1 MIQKKIKPKLSIGI
15 PVYNG
20 EKFIKKCL
28 DSLLLQTFS
37 DFEIIISDNASTD
50 LTSKICEEYKKQDKR
65 ILFFKQKYNTRMVAN
80 FNFVLQQAKGEYFMW
95 ASADDV
101 WHSEFVERN
110 IMFLEK
116 NPGFVGST
124 SEIEYFYEPWGEKN
138 FERFKDT
145 KSKKKYEE
153 GEIIVQTPVAHSLV
167 GSFEEKVKFLF
178 DFGKFEYLYSIYR
191 TEYLKKCIIKK
202 EFMSWEVPLILKI
215 LKYGNLNVEDGVMMY
230 KYMIDKKDPN
240 FYKKLFSTAKNYRGY
255 VTLASLFP
263 FVPLTLYVLA
273 AVGPKIF
280 FKHLLKGFIKDNYR
294 AQRLVFLEVFSREEK

>member
-1 MIQKKIKPKLSIGI
+1 
-15 PVYNG
+15 
-20 EKFIKKCL
+20 
-28 DSLLLQTFS
+28 
-37 DFEIIISDNASTD
+37 
-50 LTSKICEEYKKQDKR
+50 
-65 ILFFKQKYNTRMVAN
+65 MVAN

-95 ASADDV
+95 ASTDDV

-124 SEIEYFYEPWGEKN
+124 SEIEYFYESWGEKD

-145 KSKKKYEE
+145 KPKKKYEM
-153 GEIIVQTPVAHSLV
+153 VHSLV
-167 GSFEEKVKFLF
+167 GNFEEKIKFLF

-191 TEYLKKCIIKK
+191 TEYLKKSMVKRN
-202 EFMSWEVPLILKI
+202 FLTWEMPIILKM
-215 LKYGNLNVEDGVMMY
+215 LKYGDFNVEDGVMMY
-230 KYMIDKKDPN
+230 KYMGGKIDPN
-240 FYKKLFSTAKNYRGY
+240 FCKKLFSTTKNYWKYGI
-255 VTLASLFP
+255 LNSLFP

-273 AVGPKIF
+273 VVGPKIF

>member
-28 DSLLLQTFS
+28 DSLLHQTFS
-37 DFEIIISDNASTD
+37 DFEIIISDDASTD
-50 LTSKICEEYKKQDKR
+50 LTFKICEEYKKQDKR

-95 ASADDV
+95 ASQDDV

-116 NPGFVGST
+116 NPGFVGSI
-124 SEIEYFYEPWGEKN
+124 SEIEIFYEPWGEKD

-145 KSKKKYEE
+145 KPKKIYE
-153 GEIIVQTPVAHSLV
+153 IVHSLV
-167 GSFEEKVKFLF
+167 GNFEEKVKFLF
-178 DFGKFEYLYSIYR
+178 DFGKFEYLHSIYR
-191 TEYLKKCIIKK
+191 TEYLKKSMVKRN
-202 EFMSWEVPLILKI
+202 FLTWELLVILKM
-215 LKYGNLNVEDGVMMY
+215 LKYGDLNVEDGVMMY
-230 KYMIDKKDPN
+230 KYMGGKTDPN

>member
-28 DSLLLQTFS
+28 DSLLHQTFS
-37 DFEIIISDNASTD
+37 DFEIIISDDASTD
-50 LTSKICEEYKKQDKR
+50 LTFKICEEYKKQDKR

-95 ASADDV
+95 ASQDDV

-116 NPGFVGST
+116 NPGFVGSI
-124 SEIEYFYEPWGEKN
+124 SEIEIFYEPWGEKD

-145 KSKKKYEE
+145 KPKKIYE
-153 GEIIVQTPVAHSLV
+153 IVHSLV
-167 GSFEEKVKFLF
+167 GNFEEKVKFLF
-178 DFGKFEYLYSIYR
+178 DFGKFEYLHSIYR
-191 TEYLKKCIIKK
+191 TEYLKKSMVKRN
-202 EFMSWEVPLILKI
+202 FLTWELLVILKM
-215 LKYGNLNVEDGVMMY
+215 LKYGDLNVEDGVMMY

-294 AQRLVFLEVFSREEK
+294 AQRLVFLEVFSREKK

>member
-20 EKFIKKCL
+20 VKFIKKCL
-28 DSLLLQTFS
+28 DSLLHQTFS

>member
-28 DSLLLQTFS
+28 DSLLHQTFS
-37 DFEIIISDNASTD
+37 DFEIIISDDASTD
-50 LTSKICEEYKKQDKR
+50 LTFKICEEYKKQDKR

-95 ASADDV
+95 ASQDDV

-124 SEIEYFYEPWGEKN
+124 SEIELFYEPWGEKD

-145 KSKKKYEE
+145 KPKKIYE
-153 GEIIVQTPVAHSLV
+153 IVHSLV
-167 GSFEEKVKFLF
+167 GNFEEKIKFLF
-178 DFGKFEYLYSIYR
+178 DFGKFEYLHSIYR
-191 TEYLKKCIIKK
+191 TEYLKKSMVKRN
-202 EFMSWEVPLILKI
+202 FLTWEMLVILKM
-215 LKYGNLNVEDGVMMY
+215 LKYGDLNVEDGVMMY
-230 KYMIDKKDPN
+230 KYMGGKTDPN
-240 FYKKLFSTAKNYRGY
+240 FYKKLFSTTKNYWKYGI
-255 VTLASLFP
+255 LNSLFP

-273 AVGPKIF
+273 VVGPKIF

>member
-50 LTSKICEEYKKQDKR
+50 LTSKICEEYRKQDKR

-95 ASADDV
+95 ASTDDV

-124 SEIEYFYEPWGEKN
+124 SEIEYFYESWGEKD

-145 KSKKKYEE
+145 KPKKKYEM
-153 GEIIVQTPVAHSLV
+153 VHSLV
-167 GSFEEKVKFLF
+167 GNFEEKIKFLF

-191 TEYLKKCIIKK
+191 TEYLKKSMVKRN
-202 EFMSWEVPLILKI
+202 FLTWEMPIILKM
-215 LKYGNLNVEDGVMMY
+215 LKYGDFNVEDGVMMY
-230 KYMIDKKDPN
+230 KYMGGKIDPN
-240 FYKKLFSTAKNYRGY
+240 FCKKLFSTTKNYWKYGI
-255 VTLASLFP
+255 LNSLFP